1 MVLNNSQKHHDTLF
15 PEPAEPSPEIFG
27 QAALF
32 VALRDRT
39 TSSSIY
45 PSPWSSL
52 VSRRFGGDAYER
64 VITLQKDD
72 VSAEPVAVHVKAT
85 TPGHFDIVVHTPTCS
100 KFLSVPGNLISPTT
114 LLTTLNTELMKT
126 TIVSQLPPP
135 HSSSLNTMERLHIF
149 SGGTRTTLVLPPPKW
164 SLSLEGEVN
173 VGKGILKAPMPSLV
187 VEVRVKVGDKVEK
200 GQAVVVLES
209 MKTETILRAD
219 TTGTVK
225 TIGCNKGEMVEEGK
239 ELVAIEENTEQ

>member
-1 MVLNNSQKHHDTLF
+1 
-15 PEPAEPSPEIFG
+15 
-27 QAALF
+27 

-39 TSSSIY
+39 TPPSIY
-45 PSPWSSL
+45 PSSWSSL

-85 TPGHFDIVVHTPTCS
+85 TPGHFDIVVNTPTCR

-135 HSSSLNTMERLHIF
+135 HLPASSSLNTMERLHIF

-164 SLSLEGEVN
+164 SLSLGGEAN
-173 VGKGILKAPMPSLV
+173 IGKGTLKAPMPSLV